1 MNTDAVSLR
10 EITPE
15 NWQKVL
21 ELKVRDDQTGF
32 VASNLYSLA
41 ESKVFPDCVPLAI
54 YAGEQPA
61 GFLMYTFEN
70 ERKEW
75 WIFRLMIN
83 ADQQGKGYGRAAMQQ
98 AITRM
103 RNLPG
108 CDKIFISFEP
118 NNTAAEQLYRSLGF
132 VPNQEIV
139 DGEVV
144 FRLDLPGQ
152 GEPPPE

>member
-1 MNTDAVSLR
+1 MNPDPVSLR
-10 EITPE
+10 EITPD

-21 ELKVRDDQTGF
+21 ELKVRDDQAGF

-54 YAGEQPA
+54 YAGEQPV

-75 WIFRLMIN
+75 WIFRLMIS
-83 ADQQGKGYGRAAMQQ
+83 AEQQGKGFGRSAMQQ
-98 AITRM
+98 AVTRM

-118 NNTAAEQLYRSLGF
+118 NNAVAEQLYRSLGF
-132 VPNQEIV
+132 VPNHEIV

-144 FRLDLPGQ
+144 FRLDLPVQ
-152 GEPPPE
+152 AKTLSE

>member
-1 MNTDAVSLR
+1 MNPDPVSLR
-10 EITPE
+10 EITPD

-54 YAGEQPA
+54 YAGEQPV

-75 WIFRLMIN
+75 WIFRLMIS
-83 ADQQGKGYGRAAMQQ
+83 AEQQGKGYGRAAMLQ

-103 RNLPG
+103 RSVPG

-118 NNTAAEQLYRSLGF
+118 NNAVAERLYRSLGF

-152 GEPPPE
+152 AEALPK